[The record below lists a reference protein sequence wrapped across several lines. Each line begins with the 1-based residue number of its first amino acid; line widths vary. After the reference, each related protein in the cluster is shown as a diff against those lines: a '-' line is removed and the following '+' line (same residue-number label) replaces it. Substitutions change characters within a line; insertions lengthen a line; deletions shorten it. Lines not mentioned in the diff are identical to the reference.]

1 MSPVKLLIGLG
12 LVVLVA
18 FVGTYVGDSGGPNP
32 ETPTDVDWDFETE
45 DGEIHLTHRSGPS
58 VPRESLI
65 IRITRDGTEDELVT
79 DLGSS
84 ADRWVLDPFG
94 DGTVT
99 RGDTLVV
106 AEPDDHD
113 ASIRLV
119 WRGPTHD
126 STLASYGYSSAG
138 D

>member
-12 LVVLVA
+12 LVVVVA

-45 DGEIHLTHRSGPS
+45 DGEIHIAHRGGPS
-58 VPRESLI
+58 VSRESLI

-84 ADRWVLDPFG
+84 GDRWVLDPFG